1 MTDARDL
8 DRTAGGEPSAPAD
21 GRAILEARA
30 RALARP
36 PEAAETAATI
46 EVTVFAIAREEYA
59 IESRF
64 LREVLRL
71 ADLTPVPGL
80 PEPLAGVTN
89 LRGEILAV
97 FDLRRLFGIATSG
110 IADLSRLLVLGVE
123 HAELGVL
130 VEGVREIRRVAASEL
145 GPVPL
150 GVGGAVRDL
159 ARGVTADGT
168 LVLDGERL
176 LADPRLTVE
185 ESE

>member
-1 MTDARDL
+1 MTDSRRARDVA
-8 DRTAGGEPSAPAD
+8 TADAAPEE
-21 GRAILEARA
+21 RAVLEARA

-36 PEAAETAATI
+36 PDVADTAATI
-46 EVTVFAIAREEYA
+46 EVTVFSIAREEYA

-71 ADLTPVPGL
+71 ADMTPVPGL

-97 FDLRRLFGIATSG
+97 FDLRRLFGIASSG
-110 IADLSRLLVLGVE
+110 IADLPRLIVLGAE

-130 VEGVREIRRVAASEL
+130 VESVREIRRVAEREL
-145 GPVPL
+145 SPLPL

-159 ARGVTADGT
+159 AHGVTLDGT

-185 ESE
+185 EAE